1 VIVLV
6 CGPPAVGK
14 TTIATC
20 VRERLARAGYQFR
33 LLHSDDYSRRTYERL
48 HETVAEA
55 PDADW
60 IVDGTFYREEWRD
73 RFRDLG
79 DVRVVSLTASLETC
93 LARNRAREEPIEE
106 QGVHVVYREFD
117 PIDADLTIDTDDLSV
132 EDAVDRLVRAIERWA
147 SAGGPST
154 GGA

>member
-1 VIVLV
+1 MIVLV

-14 TTIATC
+14 TTIAT
-20 VRERLARAGYQFR
+20 RARTRLASAGHHFR
-33 LLHSDDYSRRTYERL
+33 LLHSDDFSRRTYERL
-48 HETVAEA
+48 AAAVAEA
-55 PDADW
+55 PDDDW
-60 IVDGTFYREEWRD
+60 IVDGTFYRREWRD

-79 DVRVVSLTASLETC
+79 DVRVVSLTASLATC
-93 LARNRAREEPIEE
+93 LARNRAREEPIDE

-147 SAGGPST
+147 SAGGPPT